1 MRFGL
6 DARAHRLLRRV
17 PRTSVYSLLE
27 LTLLSLLAIQ
37 GARLVWAIVTPLGP
51 LGDWRPAGAVP
62 TATVSSAALTGFD
75 PFFRL
80 AGAAGPV
87 AVTSL
92 NLKLFG
98 VREDRAAGHGS
109 AFIGLPD
116 GVQRSVQVGEEV
128 VPGVTLAAVGFDS
141 VTLNRGGASEQ
152 LFLDQS
158 SPAPVATP
166 PVQSGPPLFAPPA
179 PPPPPPPV
187 VQTAPP
193 PPAVAAPGNSQ

>member
-27 LTLLSLLAIQ
+27 LLLLSLLAVQ
-37 GARLVWAIVTPLGP
+37 GARLMWAVVTPLGP
-51 LGDWRPAGAVP
+51 LGDWRPAGALP
-62 TATVSSAALTGFD
+62 SAPASAAALTGFD

-80 AGAAGPV
+80 SNAAGPV

-98 VREDRAAGHGS
+98 VREDRAAGRGS

-116 GVQRSVQVGEEV
+116 GAQRSIQVGEEV
-128 VPGVTLAAVGFDS
+128 VPGVTLVGVGFDS
-141 VTLNRGGASEQ
+141 VTLSRGGAGEQ

-158 SPAPVATP
+158 SPAPVANP
-166 PVQSGPPLFAPPA
+166 LVQPGPPLFAPPPPA
-179 PPPPPPPV
+179 PPPPTI
-187 VQTAPP
+187 QTAPP
-193 PPAVAAPGNSQ
+193 PPAAPANSQ